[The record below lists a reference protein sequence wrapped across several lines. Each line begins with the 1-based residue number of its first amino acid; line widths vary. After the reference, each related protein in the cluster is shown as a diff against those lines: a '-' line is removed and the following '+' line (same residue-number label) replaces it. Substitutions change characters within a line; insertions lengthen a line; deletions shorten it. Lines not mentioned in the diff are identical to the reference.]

1 MYMVSY
7 MIEKK
12 EGLQYWL
19 NVDGVVYDSKKGQ
32 AVILAELYDSEKGG
46 AVC

>member
-19 NVDGVVYDSKKGQ
+19 NVDGVVYDSKKGG
-32 AVILAELYDSEKGG
+32 L
-46 AVC
+46 